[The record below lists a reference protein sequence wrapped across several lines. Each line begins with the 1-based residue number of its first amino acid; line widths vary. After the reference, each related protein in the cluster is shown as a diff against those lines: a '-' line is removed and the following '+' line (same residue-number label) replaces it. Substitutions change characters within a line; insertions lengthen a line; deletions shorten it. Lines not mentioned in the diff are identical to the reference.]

1 MSDNPLSDINTQI
14 ELKVLEFEPNLSS
27 KRGYEN
33 RKKWRRG
40 MSGCQRCQAKLMY
53 LLSTTP
59 TLSKIEKKLH
69 EKHPEIKNIRK
80 YTKNVIREVTGWGIF
95 DDYIYENKLWPLREP
110 ILAPPEIH
118 YLLRKKWRMLEVYGK
133 TLIKEDRKIKRAL
146 DSPSKTGDLL
156 RAALSRVR
164 VK

>member
-1 MSDNPLSDINTQI
+1 MSDNPLHEINVLI
-14 ELKVLEFEPNLSS
+14 ELKVNEFESNLTSE
-27 KRGYEN
+27 RGYNN

-40 MSGCQRCQAKLMY
+40 MSTCVRCQAKLMY
-53 LLSTTP
+53 LLSTTSS
-59 TLSKIEKKLH
+59 LSKIEKKLH

-95 DDYIYENKLWPLREP
+95 DDYIYENKLWTLREP

-118 YLLRKKWRMLEVYGK
+118 DLLRRKWGMLENYGK
-133 TLIKEDRKIKRAL
+133 ALIKEDRQIKRAL
-146 DSPSKTGDLL
+146 KSPGKTGDLL